1 MTKYVKYAILALV
14 LLVSLN
20 GCSTYNNFIDSDQAV
35 NKSFGDMQTAYQ
47 RRSDLIPNLVAVVK
61 GAANYEKST
70 LTEVINARANATKT
84 VIQLTP
90 GETLTKE
97 KLQAFN
103 QSQTEL
109 SGALSRLLV
118 SVEKYPDLKVN
129 QNFLSLQSQIE
140 GTENRIKVARDDFNQ
155 KVNTYNVS
163 VLHFPGRLWASL
175 FGFQSKNY
183 FEADADANKS
193 PKIEF

>member
-1 MTKYVKYAILALV
+1 MVDK
-14 LLVSLN
+14 
-20 GCSTYNNFIDSDQAV
+20 DQSV

-84 VIQLTP
+84 VIQLAP

-155 KVNTYNVS
+155 KVNSYNVG
-163 VLHFPGRLWASL
+163 VLHFPRKIWASL

-183 FEADADANKS
+183 FEASSGADQA
-193 PKIEF
+193 PKIDF